1 MAGFGLLVLGL
12 GGVMDPKTVALWRD
26 VALILLVAEGFIL
39 SLPALFL
46 LVYALRGLRRAKGS
60 LLPALT
66 SAQKRTERVEKGT
79 HTFSSLLVSP
89 IIRTISVGAFLL
101 EVLKAFLRR

>member
-1 MAGFGLLVLGL
+1 
-12 GGVMDPKTVALWRD
+12 MDPKVVALWRD

-39 SLPALFL
+39 ILPALFL
-46 LVYALRGLRRAKGS
+46 LVYAFRGLRQARAV

-66 SAQKRTERVEKGT
+66 SAQKRTEQVERGI
-79 HTFSSLLVSP
+79 HTFSSFLVSP
-89 IIRTISVGAFLL
+89 IIRTISAGVFVL